1 MHLSRQTRNT
11 WLFFGFLLLA
21 GLANLFSKTGNAAF
35 DTLMCCI
42 NYLTYLGLL
51 LYWVGSVRIRLLPSP
66 IRTRTICAG
75 ILMLLYMVL
84 RIFAY
89 KFAILPVSK
98 RYAIYMYWIPQML
111 IPAIFLMTC
120 IRIRRGRSEKGS
132 WNEWLLLI
140 PASILA
146 LMAVTND
153 LHFLVYRPY
162 VDLSGFTV
170 ESDTYGYG
178 IGFYLMYVWMALT
191 CVGFIFLF
199 QEAGRVQ
206 KKAVLFLIGDIAIW
220 LGNVLFDTL
229 ILFRYSRY
237 RFFNIPETH
246 IFCMLGILEIC
257 IRYRLIPSNENYS
270 GFFQNLQIPAVITD
284 RNFQIVTASKDTP
297 SIGQEMMQKALL
309 EPVYLTPDLKLSGKE
324 IQAGYAFWAE
334 DESTIHR
341 AQEKLLD
348 ANEMIEHENDLI
360 LAETKQKEQGAY
372 LRSRHR
378 IYHEI
383 AEELYPCQ
391 QKITELL
398 NKAAPGTEDFKEK
411 IALVSVLNAYV
422 KRKTNMLLL
431 ASEKDTLNLSEL
443 FLALNESANY
453 FTLAGLNTTA
463 GESVDQDLP
472 SSMIIALY
480 DAFEILAE
488 QMLGNVPS
496 LMISWNDESLR
507 LTAETGAKIS
517 TENILLPVIF
527 KQMDDILYI
536 DILAKKGG
544 EAS

>member
-11 WLFFGFLLLA
+11 WLFLGLLLLA
-21 GLANLFSKTGNAAF
+21 GFANLFSKTGNAAF

-51 LYWVGSVRIRLLPSP
+51 LYWIGSVRIRLLPSS
-66 IRTRTICAG
+66 TRNGVIFAG
-75 ILMLLYMVL
+75 LLLLLFMLL

-89 KFAILPVSK
+89 KFAVSAAAQ
-98 RYAIYMYWIPQML
+98 RYAIYGYWIPQML
-111 IPAIFLMTC
+111 IPAVFLMTC
-120 IRIRRGRSEKGS
+120 IRIRRVRQDSRK
-132 WNEWLLLI
+132 WNEYLLLI
-140 PASILA
+140 PAALLA
-146 LMAVTND
+146 LMAITND
-153 LHFLVYRPY
+153 LHFLVYKPFG
-162 VDLSGFTV
+162 DLSTFTV
-170 ESDTYGYG
+170 EADTYSYG
-178 IGFYLMYVWMALT
+178 PGFYMMYAWMALT
-191 CVGFIFLF
+191 CVGFIFF
-199 QEAGRVQ
+199 FHEAGRIQ

-324 IQAGYAFWAE
+324 IKAGYAFWAE

-360 LAETKQKEQGAY
+360 LAETKQKEQDAY

-391 QKITELL
+391 QKITNLL
-398 NKAAPGTEDFKEK
+398 GTAIPGTSDFKEK
-411 IALVSVLNAYV
+411 IAFVSVLNAYV
-422 KRKTNMLLL
+422 KRKTNLLLL
-431 ASEKDTLNLSEL
+431 ASENEALSITEL
-443 FLALNESANY
+443 FLALQESANY
-453 FTLAGLNTTA
+453 LTLAGLKTTA
-463 GESVDQDLP
+463 GEP
-472 SSMIIALY
+472 SDDNLASSIIVALY
-480 DAFEILAE
+480 DAFEAIAE
-488 QMLGNVPS
+488 QFLGKVPS
-496 LMISWNDESLR
+496 LMVSLSNEGLC
-507 LTAETGAKIS
+507 LTTVSDTLPDVSG
-517 TENILLPVIF
+517 TMLPVSF
-527 KQMDDILYI
+527 RRSEDILYI
-536 DILAKKGG
+536 DIPAKKGG
-544 EAS
+544 KA

>member
-1 MHLSRQTRNT
+1 MTRQTRNT
-11 WLFFGFLLLA
+11 WLFFVFLLLA
-21 GLANLFSKTGNAAF
+21 GLANLFSKTGNATF
-35 DTLMCCI
+35 DSLMCCT
-42 NYLTYLGLL
+42 NYLVYLGLL
-51 LYWVGSVRIRLLPSP
+51 LYWVGSVKIRLLPSA
-66 IRTRTICAG
+66 IRTRVICIG
-75 ILMLLYMVL
+75 IIMLFYMVL

-132 WNEWLLLI
+132 RNEWLLLI

-170 ESDTYGYG
+170 ESETYGYG

-199 QEAGRVQ
+199 QEAGRIQ

-270 GFFQNLQIPAVITD
+270 GFFRNLQIPAAITD
-284 RNFQIVTASKDTP
+284 RNFQIITASKDTP
-297 SIGQEMMQKALL
+297 SIDHEMMQKALL

-360 LAETKQKEQGAY
+360 LAETKQKEQDAY

-391 QKITELL
+391 QKITQLL
-398 NKAAPGTEDFKEK
+398 NETTPGSEDFKEK

-431 ASEKDTLNLSEL
+431 ASEKDALNLSEL

-480 DAFEILAE
+480 DAFEILSE

-507 LTAETGAKIS
+507 LTAETSEKFN
-517 TENILLPVIF
+517 TEHILLPVSF
-527 KQMDDILYI
+527 KQMDDILYV
-536 DILAKKGG
+536 DILARKGG
-544 EAS
+544 DAA